1 MIDDAD
7 INRNKILLKACNPS
21 RTDQEKNPDKMMMMC
36 RICMF
41 ARDKDWGFYVDTI
54 IARQNVGMHISGD
67 WSLETIV

>member
-1 MIDDAD
+1 MIDDDD

-41 ARDKDWGFYVDTI
+41 ARDKDWVFYVDTI
-54 IARQNVGMHISGD
+54 IARQNVGMHISRD
-67 WSLETIV
+67 CSLETIV